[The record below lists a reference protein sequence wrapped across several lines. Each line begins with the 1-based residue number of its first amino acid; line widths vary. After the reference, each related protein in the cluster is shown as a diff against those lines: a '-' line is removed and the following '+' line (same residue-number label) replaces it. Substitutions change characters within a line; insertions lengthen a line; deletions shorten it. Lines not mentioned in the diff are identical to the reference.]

1 MPSATAEHNWQD
13 MPCVSINGMLVRVQ
27 ITFDTE
33 QSRPQNRE
41 LTYGEGSDPESM
53 ESAAITAAAGLVARI
68 FHHFLHNRL
77 SDSTQT
83 YHARCIVL
91 DRPPPGTEFYSHHG
105 VAEGSDRPSDTAML
119 DGSEHYPW
127 DNMSDIDGDSAAEMF
142 DGRECAD
149 FHGTE
154 CTAERHISQAC
165 GFGTPCGVPITDG
178 SLEGLK
184 RHLLEYHRADLPRS
198 AYKDSGADC

>member
-33 QSRPQNRE
+33 QS
-41 LTYGEGSDPESM
+41 
-53 ESAAITAAAGLVARI
+53 
-68 FHHFLHNRL
+68 
-77 SDSTQT
+77 
-83 YHARCIVL
+83 RCIVL

-127 DNMSDIDGDSAAEMF
+127 DNMSSNNRDIDGDSAAEMF

-154 CTAERHISQAC
+154 SVGLRILAAHTFFDVLLHDTSQ
-165 GFGTPCGVPITDG
+165 D
-178 SLEGLK
+178 EM
-184 RHLLEYHRADLPRS
+184 HQYDDLPYISTTHNPRS
-198 AYKDSGADC
+198 ISALPYLLVIDVCDRFMYTYAFKIVN